1 MVVVAVI
8 IADEDDVGCD
18 EHNYNPWFRLQVP
31 RDKKEEY
38 GSNYEM
44 WMESLE
50 KMDFELRRA
59 REKLEKEQKDRK
71 EKARARLD
79 RERKAKQEANRQRE
93 AIEASQRARRIDA
106 MEAQLKADQQMEE
119 NILVGRGI
127 SFNRVLEALPFEGS
141 GDKIKL
147 PPSCF
152 NDLSSEGAF
161 DKGPLHFQL
170 SVHHQNNSSP
180 SETITTHAGVLEFTA
195 DEGTVIIP
203 PHIWNNLY
211 SKKDPITPL
220 IEVKYVWLPK
230 GTYAKLQSQELGF
243 SDIPN
248 HKAVLETTLRQHAT
262 LSQNDI
268 LTVKHGVLTYH
279 LHVLELKPSP
289 SVSVLETDIEVDIV
303 GPDSL
308 PENNTQHVLKPL
320 TFGKPESGI
329 INQGDYIYYKFT
341 INDETWRKIS
351 SGYAE
356 IEVKLDSEAKDCD
369 TDLYLSRHP
378 LLFPSTHQ
386 HGWSSHDMGSKNL
399 VLGSKDH
406 NVGIGGYSVGV
417 YGFKGTTKYNVIVSI
432 QDIPTT
438 NVSQQGQQSVSSSSS
453 SLVDTVECGNCKH
466 YIPLRTI
473 GLHEAYCRRHNVVCE
488 HDGCGVV
495 LRVEE
500 VKNHVHCV
508 KCGLAF
514 HCREIEKHMK
524 VFHEPLLCPCGITLE
539 KTQMVEHQ
547 ASECALRLVT
557 CRFCGD
563 MVEAGTLAVDVRD
576 RLKGLSEH
584 ESKCGSRTAPCDSC
598 GRAVMLKEMDIHQ
611 IAVHQKN

>member
-1 MVVVAVI
+1 
-8 IADEDDVGCD
+8 
-18 EHNYNPWFRLQVP
+18 
-31 RDKKEEY
+31 
-38 GSNYEM
+38 
-44 WMESLE
+44 
-50 KMDFELRRA
+50 MDFELRRA

-71 EKARARLD
+71 EKARLRLE
-79 RERKAKQEANRQRE
+79 RERKAKQEAHRQRE

-119 NILVGRGI
+119 NILIGRGI
-127 SFNRVLEALPFEGS
+127 SFNRVLEAVPFEGP

-152 NDLSSEGAF
+152 NELSGEGAF

-170 SVHHQNNSSP
+170 SLHHQNNSSP
-180 SETITTHAGVLEFTA
+180 SETVTTHAGVLEFTA
-195 DEGTVIIP
+195 DEGTVTIP

-248 HKAVLETTLRQHAT
+248 HKAVLETSLRQHAT

-279 LHVLELKPSP
+279 LHVLDLKPSQ

-308 PENNTQHVLKPL
+308 PEKNTQNVLKPL
-320 TFGKPESGI
+320 TFGKPESGV
-329 INQGDYIYYKFT
+329 INEGEYIYYKFS
-341 INDETWRKIS
+341 IDNENWGRIS

-356 IEVKLDSEAKDCD
+356 IEVKLDSLDGD
-369 TDLYLSRHP
+369 TDLYLSKHP
-378 LLFPSTHQ
+378 LLFPNTHQ

-406 NVGIGGYSVGV
+406 NLGTGGYSVGV
-417 YGFKGTTKYNVIVSI
+417 YGFKGTSKYNVIVSI
-432 QDIPTT
+432 QDTSNIK
-438 NVSQQGQQSVSSSSS
+438 VGQHGQESQQQSQESVSSSL
-453 SLVDTVECGNCKH
+453 LVDTVECGNCKH

-473 GLHEAYCRRHNVVCE
+473 GLHEAYCRRHNVVCK

-500 VKNHVHCV
+500 AKNHVHCE
-508 KCGLAF
+508 KCELAF

-524 VFHEPLLCPCGITLE
+524 VFHEPLLCACGVTLE

-547 ASECALRLVT
+547 ASECPLRLVI

-563 MVEAGTLAVDVRD
+563 MVQAGSIAVDTRD
-576 RLKGLSEH
+576 RLRGLSEH
-584 ESKCGSRTAPCDSC
+584 ESQCGSRTAPCDSC